1 MTAAQQTSIAYVS
14 PRPASPATPGTGSLV
29 VANPDGTNGVPIPVA
44 LVGVELPRWSRDA
57 TLIAAGGMPVNPGM
71 TPGIFVFDRNG
82 QNLHRVFDLL
92 GGVYAGAIPQQ
103 AFSAFS
109 PDGQR
114 LAISYIYTTTSLNSC
129 WAVLVYSVAGTLL
142 ATVGGD
148 CVQPSLSTGFSEWG
162 IDWSPTRDLL
172 VGGLLTVKYCVDALG
187 NTYPVIVTDLNAAPP
202 VSNATAMPITNE
214 NPCAGVSNPL
224 LLSSTYDVFP
234 VFSQDGTR
242 IAYVQWTQLI
252 LGGPI
257 NTSIRIIN
265 ADGTNETVVAAFPGQ
280 QSFGVSWSPDGTKLL
295 FDLEQEVNG
304 VAEPQT
310 SSLRMINVDGT
321 GLTQL
326 NVSAGAAEPSWSFVN
341 PPPGIASLDPS
352 TTQAGGPAFT
362 LIVGGSNF
370 GPSSVVRWNG
380 ATRPTTFQSA
390 ARLQAAI
397 LAGDIVQPGTAQ
409 VTVSSPAPGG
419 GTSMPLPFTMSPA
432 AATQLAFTVQ
442 PASATVGRP
451 ITPAVQVTARDAS
464 GNTATTFTGNV
475 TVALGVNPG
484 GATLSGTTS
493 TTAVN
498 GVATFANLS
507 VNKVGTAYT
516 LVATASG
523 LTGATSAAF
532 NVTPGAASQLV
543 FSIQPTNT
551 TAGTAITPAVQVSA
565 QDAQGNTV
573 TSFTGSVTVALG
585 TNPGSA
591 TLSGTTTAAALN
603 GTASFANLSLNKSGT
618 GYTLTANSGS
628 LMGATSTGFNITP
641 GAANRLVFTG
651 QPSNT
656 ATGAA
661 ITPAVQVTAQDDQG
675 NTATAFTGTV
685 TVALGMNAGGG
696 TLSGATTATAVSGVA
711 AFPNLSIDKA
721 GTGYTLAAS
730 ATGLTAGTSAPFT
743 ITPAAAPAVTLST
756 SKLNFDAQLVGTTS
770 AAQGITL
777 SNSGTAPLSI
787 TGVSVTK
794 NGAEIGIFAE
804 TDNCVG
810 SIAVGA
816 SCAVSVTFKATGVG
830 AASGTLTIND
840 NAANTPQTVDLAATG
855 SDYSIATAAGG
866 STTATVVAGQTA
878 TYHLAVQPSG
888 YSGTLSLTC
897 SGAPPAATCSPSPA
911 NLDVSATTP
920 APFTISVGTA
930 ARAQTAAG
938 TTRGPRTG
946 TTPTP
951 GLGPLLVVLALL
963 GMLLVRDCLRLPLRA
978 RSAAAVTLLLAVALS
993 HCGSGGAPTQPSGGT
1008 PAGNYTLVVTG
1019 ASGGVTRTINLTLRV
1034 N

>member
-1 MTAAQQTSIAYVS
+1 MRYTSRVTLRDKAAAVQLRRDPARSWWERRTPQLGLPILVLGLCVAVPTMTAAQQTSIAYVS

-103 AFSAFS
+103 AFSALS

-148 CVQPSLSTGFSEWG
+148 CVQPSLTTGFSEWG

-451 ITPAVQVTARDAS
+451 ITPAVQVTA
-464 GNTATTFTGNV
+464 
-475 TVALGVNPG
+475 
-484 GATLSGTTS
+484 
-493 TTAVN
+493 
-498 GVATFANLS
+498 
-507 VNKVGTAYT
+507 
-516 LVATASG
+516 
-523 LTGATSAAF
+523 
-532 NVTPGAASQLV
+532 
-543 FSIQPTNT
+543 
-551 TAGTAITPAVQVSA
+551 
-565 QDAQGNTV
+565 QDAKGNTV

-651 QPSNT
+651 QPSHT

-661 ITPAVQVTAQDDQG
+661 ITPAVQVTAQDSQG

-711 AFPNLSIDKA
+711 AFPNLSIDQA

-743 ITPAAAPAVTLST
+743 LTPAAAPAVTLST

-897 SGAPPAATCSPSPA
+897 SRAPPAATCSPSPA

-963 GMLLVRDCLRLPLRA
+963 GMLLVRDCLRLLLRA